1 MRWDCCVSQCS
12 ASNEVVFFT
21 SHWCE
26 YNSWPFYNCAFV
38 GHDVIHLHFAQSIRK
53 TKVFLK
59 YWHTE
64 KLAEQL
70 EKAQRAVITIQK
82 GKRSCVKIGD
92 EQGVM

>member
-1 MRWDCCVSQCS
+1 M
-12 ASNEVVFFT
+12 
-21 SHWCE
+21 
-26 YNSWPFYNCAFV
+26 
-38 GHDVIHLHFAQSIRK
+38 IHLHFVQSIRK